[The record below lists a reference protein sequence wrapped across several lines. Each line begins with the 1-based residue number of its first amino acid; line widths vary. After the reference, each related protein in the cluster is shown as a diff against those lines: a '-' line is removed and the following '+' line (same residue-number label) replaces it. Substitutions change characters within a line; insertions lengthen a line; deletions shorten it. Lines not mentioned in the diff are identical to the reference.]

1 MTTPPLSTSLSTDAL
16 AAALHD
22 AANTQVAR
30 QGQRT
35 APAPTTTGGT
45 PRMGSSANTRAGEL
59 RDMSVLNK
67 ILRGITGRSAE
78 LAESNYNLLRQ
89 RLQAGFSHIMA
100 GYGVADMVKDV
111 KLENN
116 LSTQEKQDSAAV
128 ARLADLSARP
138 MPANVKRGEF
148 GVAPLDIMP
157 YVDPKTKKFAATILE
172 MNGSGYGNITTMEAG
187 MLDKTMK
194 AMGDVAHVLES
205 EPNALFVV
213 ACSGREDP
221 PAFGQS
227 KKIHEKLMIANAI
240 DTAIRQHHLEGQ
252 LAEAMTENGGASPG
266 APSGGAR
273 IIGLDS
279 FDADALERNDK
290 GEVVIEN
297 SVAKE
302 KPGRDKDG
310 IANLNKILSEQGD
323 WNNPKEPAIVVGY
336 TAQLAK
342 AIQIGDDG
350 APYLNGRKVNVINND
365 RLILNINSLNEAQ
378 GKKLDTDQF
387 IASNASY
394 LPAASKGHAYA
405 FANQYNKQPE
415 VAAEFPQ
422 FSRPIV
428 NEQAHSVEE
437 IHTKVLDLLKE
448 GKRAIIKPHGTG
460 HGDGIRAFD
469 MPELADPAKILA
481 EIEESL
487 AQVKGTYG
495 DRGGLPYTISEYLT
509 AARIDQPG
517 HPLHTMKYELRIP
530 VLADVT
536 DPEQRLL
543 KATHGAII
551 KIDGGSKLREG
562 ESGDFSKSFASVSA
576 QVLATGLSADN
587 FMKPL
592 SDPETLK
599 LLNLTEDDIAPL
611 LKWATGYVAHTLE
624 NIDQAETILDK
635 K

>member
-302 KPGRDKDG
+302 NR
-310 IANLNKILSEQGD
+310 A
-323 WNNPKEPAIVVGY
+323 ATR
-336 TAQLAK
+336 TA
-342 AIQIGDDG
+342 
-350 APYLNGRKVNVINND
+350 
-365 RLILNINSLNEAQ
+365 
-378 GKKLDTDQF
+378 
-387 IASNASY
+387 
-394 LPAASKGHAYA
+394 LP
-405 FANQYNKQPE
+405 
-415 VAAEFPQ
+415 
-422 FSRPIV
+422 I
-428 NEQAHSVEE
+428 
-437 IHTKVLDLLKE
+437 
-448 GKRAIIKPHGTG
+448 
-460 HGDGIRAFD
+460 
-469 MPELADPAKILA
+469 
-481 EIEESL
+481 
-487 AQVKGTYG
+487 
-495 DRGGLPYTISEYLT
+495 
-509 AARIDQPG
+509 
-517 HPLHTMKYELRIP
+517 
-530 VLADVT
+530 
-536 DPEQRLL
+536 
-543 KATHGAII
+543 
-551 KIDGGSKLREG
+551 
-562 ESGDFSKSFASVSA
+562 
-576 QVLATGLSADN
+576 
-587 FMKPL
+587 
-592 SDPETLK
+592 
-599 LLNLTEDDIAPL
+599 
-611 LKWATGYVAHTLE
+611 
-624 NIDQAETILDK
+624 
-635 K
+635 